1 MIETEE
7 EYKMEG
13 GSGEWRPWRVCCH
26 AVQRARA
33 ATDGRGEDQTEEE
46 QVVAI
51 ATVQAGIDARVE

>member
-1 MIETEE
+1 M
-7 EYKMEG
+7 
-13 GSGEWRPWRVCCH
+13 CCH

-51 ATVQAGIDARVE
+51 ATVQTLTPVRNDIRESDTSRKGTKKVAGSVQT